1 MKYPS
6 FFLNA
11 VMLVRGQSG
20 LCISWFEGPR
30 EDRSSIVKD
39 CSMVGRQDLLRID
52 DMELLISAYRQ
63 DSPDISNLSL

>member
-20 LCISWFEGPR
+20 LRISWFEGPR
-30 EDRSSIVKD
+30 EDRSRIVD
-39 CSMVGRQDLLRID
+39 CSVVGREDLTRIE
-52 DMELLISAYRQ
+52 DMELLISEYQ
-63 DSPDISNLSL
+63 NFTPDISNATI

>member
-20 LCISWFEGPR
+20 LCISWFEGLR

-39 CSMVGRQDLLRID
+39 CSVVGREDLTRIQ

-63 DSPDISNLSL
+63 ASPDISNLSL